1 MSDSP
6 RAAAFTSV
14 RDFLTRIFTTAEAES
29 LESVAELE
37 LSFTQARILFT
48 LAHHEQP
55 IAIGDLGAEVGLSAA
70 ATGRNVDH
78 LVREGWVERTE
89 NPEDRRVKLV
99 SVTEA
104 GRALAGRHLRSKED
118 AVRRLVD
125 ELDDAQC
132 LALVEAL
139 APLTKEEPHA

>member
-89 NPEDRRVKLV
+89 NPEDRRAQLGPAP
-99 SVTEA
+99 E
-104 GRALAGRHLRSKED
+104 GRPAPRGRRP
-118 AVRRLVD
+118 R
-125 ELDDAQC
+125 
-132 LALVEAL
+132 
-139 APLTKEEPHA
+139 